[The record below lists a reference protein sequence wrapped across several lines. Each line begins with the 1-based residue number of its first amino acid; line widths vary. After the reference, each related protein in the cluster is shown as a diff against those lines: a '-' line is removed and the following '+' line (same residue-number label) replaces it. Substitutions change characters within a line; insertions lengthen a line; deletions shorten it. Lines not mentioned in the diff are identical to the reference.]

1 MPKDKS
7 ATSARI
13 LTSMREEFLS
23 YGYEKASLNRIA
35 KKVGITTAGLYKH
48 YHGKEDMF
56 AALVRETLDGLN
68 TLNVDGMEQLGKDP
82 AEFDPFHEE
91 WSRTLV
97 DFIFDHYD
105 GAKLLICC
113 AHGSRFESFEEDLI
127 QREAESNRQYAELLA
142 RRGKRVKPLTE
153 MQWHLLST
161 EYIHLVFEIVR
172 HDLTRE
178 EAYRHM
184 AFVRALLY
192 PGWKEILGL

>member
-1 MPKDKS
+1 
-7 ATSARI
+7 
-13 LTSMREEFLS
+13 MREEFLA

-56 AALVRETLDGLN
+56 AALVQDTIDALDALN
-68 TLNVDGMEQLGKDP
+68 TDGMGQLAEDP
-82 AEFDPFHEE
+82 SAYDPFREE
-91 WSRTLV
+91 WSRALV
-97 DFIFDHYD
+97 DFIFDHYE
-105 GAKLLICC
+105 GAKLLICR
-113 AHGSRFESFEEDLI
+113 AHGSRFEGFEEDLI
-127 QREAESNRQYAELLA
+127 RREAESNRQYAALLE
-142 RRGKRVKPLTE
+142 RRGKRVKLLTD

-161 EYIHLVFEIVR
+161 QYIHLVFEIVR
-172 HDLTRE
+172 HELSRE

>member
-13 LTSMREEFLS
+13 LACMREEFLA
-23 YGYEKASLNRIA
+23 YGYDKASLNRIA

-56 AALVRETLDGLN
+56 AALVKDTIDALD
-68 TLNVDGMEQLGKDP
+68 TLNADGMGQLAEDP
-82 AEFDPFHEE
+82 SAYDPFREE
-91 WSRTLV
+91 WSRALV

-105 GAKLLICC
+105 GAKLLICRS
-113 AHGSRFESFEEDLI
+113 HGSRFESFEKDLI
-127 QREAESNRQYAELLA
+127 QRETISNQQFAELLT
-142 RRGKRVKPLTE
+142 RCGNPVKPLTE

-161 EYIHLVFEIVR
+161 QYIHLVFEIVR

-178 EAYRHM
+178 EAYQHM

>member
-13 LTSMREEFLS
+13 LACMREEFLA

-35 KKVGITTAGLYKH
+35 NKVGITTAGLYKH

-56 AALVRETLDGLN
+56 AALVQDTIDALDALN
-68 TLNVDGMEQLGKDP
+68 ADGMGQM
-82 AEFDPFHEE
+82 AEDSSEYDPFREE
-91 WSRTLV
+91 WSRALV

-105 GAKLLICC
+105 GAKLLICRS
-113 AHGSRFESFEEDLI
+113 HGSRFESFEEDLI
-127 QREAESNRQYAELLA
+127 QRETKSNQQYAQMLA
-142 RRGKRVKPLTE
+142 SRGNPVKPLTE

-172 HDLTRE
+172 HELSRE
-178 EAYRHM
+178 EAYQHM

>member
-13 LTSMREEFLS
+13 LACMREEFLA

-56 AALVRETLDGLN
+56 GALVKDTIDALD
-68 TLNVDGMEQLGKDP
+68 TLNADGMGQLAEDP
-82 AEFDPFHEE
+82 SAYDPFREE
-91 WSRTLV
+91 WSRALV

-105 GAKLLICC
+105 GAKLLICRS
-113 AHGSRFESFEEDLI
+113 HGSRFESFEEDLI
-127 QREAESNRQYAELLA
+127 QRETKSNQQFAELLT
-142 RRGKRVKPLTE
+142 RCGNPVKPLTD

-161 EYIHLVFEIVR
+161 QYIHLVFEIVR

-178 EAYRHM
+178 EAYQHM

>member
-7 ATSARI
+7 ATGARV
-13 LTSMREEFLS
+13 LESMKEEFLA

-35 KKVGITTAGLYKH
+35 RKVGITTAGLYKH

-56 AALVRETLDGLN
+56 AALVQDTIDALDELN
-68 TLNVDGMEQLGKDP
+68 ADVMGQMAEDP
-82 AEFDPFHEE
+82 SEYDPFREE
-91 WSRTLV
+91 WSRALV
-97 DFIFDHYD
+97 DFLFDHYD
-105 GAKLLICC
+105 GAKLLICRS
-113 AHGSRFESFEEDLI
+113 HGSRFETFEEDLI
-127 QREAESNRQYAELLA
+127 ERETKSNQQYAELLA
-142 RRGKRVKPLTE
+142 SCGKPVKPLTE

-161 EYIHLVFEIVR
+161 EYIHLVLEIVR

-192 PGWKEILGL
+192 PGWKEILGF